1 MNKRK
6 VVILAGVIIFL
17 FLILFVKR
25 NERVIEEASSM
36 NESKN
41 ETWWV
46 NSGGEVRFK
55 DEIGS
60 TMQGELLLFNKW
72 RMKYFDQNPFE
83 TDNGEHPQNIFR
95 LIRREK
101 VTDVDQTVY
110 VRIKKIHVS
119 NSSHRNES
127 NGILLF
133 SRYVDADNLYYAGIR
148 VDGTAVVKRKG
159 NSEYITIDQV
169 NLVNESY
176 DREINPNVLPV
187 DQWIGIRTSVK
198 NRGGGVGIRVF
209 IDLNNQGKWKKVIE
223 VIDKNE
229 SRIRGGGFTGLRTDF
244 MDVEF
249 RDYNLTKFN

>member
-55 DEIGS
+55 NEIWS
-60 TMQGELLLFNKW
+60 TLQGELLLFNKW
-72 RMKYFDQNPFE
+72 RMKYFHQNPSE

-119 NSSHRNES
+119 NNSHRNES

-148 VDGTAVVKRKG
+148 VDGTA
-159 NSEYITIDQV
+159 
-169 NLVNESY
+169 
-176 DREINPNVLPV
+176 
-187 DQWIGIRTSVK
+187 
-198 NRGGGVGIRVF
+198 
-209 IDLNNQGKWKKVIE
+209 
-223 VIDKNE
+223 
-229 SRIRGGGFTGLRTDF
+229 
-244 MDVEF
+244 
-249 RDYNLTKFN
+249 